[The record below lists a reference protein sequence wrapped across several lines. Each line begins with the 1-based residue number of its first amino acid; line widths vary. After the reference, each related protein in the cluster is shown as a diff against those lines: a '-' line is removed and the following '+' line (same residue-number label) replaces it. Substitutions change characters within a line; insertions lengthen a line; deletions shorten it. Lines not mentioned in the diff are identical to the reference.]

1 MATKR
6 TRRPA
11 TPKKKAATRKRT
23 NPKSRR
29 YPPMTSTRV
38 IGFFRRLKTLPS
50 IGQMERLL
58 IEEAMYRTDDNKT
71 HSAKILGMTREGL
84 RKKML
89 RVWGRA

>member
-1 MATKR
+1 
-6 TRRPA
+6 
-11 TPKKKAATRKRT
+11 
-23 NPKSRR
+23 
-29 YPPMTSTRV
+29 MTSTRV

-58 IEEAMYRTDDNKT
+58 IEEAMYRTGDNKT
-71 HSAKILGMTREGL
+71 HSAEILGLTREGL